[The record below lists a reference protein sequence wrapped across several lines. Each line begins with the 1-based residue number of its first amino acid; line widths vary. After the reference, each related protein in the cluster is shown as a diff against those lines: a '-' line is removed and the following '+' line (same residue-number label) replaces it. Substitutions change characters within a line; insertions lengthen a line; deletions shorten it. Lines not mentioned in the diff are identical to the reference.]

1 MKEFWLKVIN
11 WNKKLVTA
19 GIESGVDVI
28 MTEDENIERVK
39 ELGLVKVASKNGDL
53 KEGVDYE
60 IIRIE
65 SKEDEIRAIETSKHK
80 IVIVETTDWMVI
92 PLENLV
98 AQSDNIIALVKN
110 PEEAELAVGV
120 LEKGTRGILLE
131 TEDPSIV
138 KEVGNLVKRR
148 RGKLNLVEAE
158 VISVEPGG
166 MGYRTCID
174 TTDIMTTGEGM
185 LVGDKSDTFLLVH
198 SESIENPYVAPRPF
212 RVNAGGI
219 HAYVMMADGKTKYLY
234 EVSTGDKVL
243 VVDYKGNTREA
254 LVGRAKIEL
263 RPLIVVKVKIG
274 EDTASLVLQ
283 NAETIRLTKIDGTP
297 VSVVKLKKGDKVLAY
312 KTEGGRHFGIKV
324 KESIKEK

>member
-1 MKEFWLKVIN
+1 MKEFWLKVIP
-11 WNKKLVTA
+11 WDKKLVTT

-28 MTEDENIERVK
+28 LTEDENIEKVK

-65 SKEDEIRAIETSKHK
+65 SKEDETKAVETSRYK

-98 AQSDNIIALVKN
+98 AQSDNIIALVRN

-131 TEDPSIV
+131 TKDPSIV
-138 KEVGNLVKRR
+138 KEVGNLVKRK
-148 RGKLNLVEAE
+148 RGKLNLIEAE

-174 TTDIMTTGEGM
+174 TTDIMTIGEGM

-263 RPLIVVKVKIG
+263 RPLIVVKVKVG
-274 EDTASLVLQ
+274 ETTASLVLQ
-283 NAETIRLTKIDGTP
+283 NAETIRLTRTDGTP
-297 VSVVKLKKGDKVLAY
+297 ISIVKLKKGDKILAY